1 MLDYE
6 ISVLPSI
13 VSPINWRLD
22 IKSGFYTL
30 PVENKAANESVLEL
44 MDGLGVR
51 NNIEAFGGDP
61 ENIVAVGQSVG
72 AMAIGLHLV
81 SYGGNQGVPF
91 HKAM

>member
-1 MLDYE
+1 M
-6 ISVLPSI
+6 
-13 VSPINWRLD
+13 
-22 IKSGFYTL
+22 L
-30 PVENKAANESVLEL
+30 PVDYKTTNESILEL
-44 MDGLGVR
+44 TDDLGVR

-61 ENIVAVGQSVG
+61 ENIIAVGQSVG